1 MTALGSPSGHTA
13 RGTNFTS
20 TSLFSKLKYKS
31 VDDNEVF
38 EDFDLLRKTPTDSV
52 TNIPRNRSKIIVTN
66 VQELR
71 EAILKNGAQLSDIDL
86 KIDYS
91 LDATD
96 NDISRQHEVLRLM
109 HKRFLSD
116 SKPNRRH
123 PNDKA
128 NKLALAIE
136 GGGMRGAVSAGMTA
150 ALVSLGL
157 EDTVDIV
164 YGSSAGCVI
173 AAYLLSGQMCIDI
186 YTKLLPDAKSQF
198 VCKKRLVSGLCIAA
212 LQQLKKKTIRVLQK
226 SQNYNSLPFENT
238 EEYSHLMTTP
248 VSQHVSATAT
258 AFTVAYWNNTSSS
271 SVGVFSSNGSTSRT
285 PGMNIS
291 FILDEIMCP
300 RTGMRPFDIKRF
312 HQNHKIQPLRVVSSV
327 VKKRDGRMETIAFG
341 SQEEDFYPL
350 HDFHHEE
357 VLQKSFENN
366 IKNDHNLSCHSKL
379 IPRGSSRNGLFA
391 CLEASMTVP
400 GAAGPPK
407 NMKRRKAK
415 SKTMIKG
422 GNQTSS
428 EDNYAC
434 FDAFVFEPM
443 PYRSAVEEGATHVLV
458 FRSRPMGCKMDTKP
472 GFYEKIVAPLYF
484 RAHGLPDVGKYFHK
498 GGQQY
503 RYIEDV
509 LTLQEGYKA
518 GLKTNQLSST
528 DGRIPVPPTK
538 LLYGVDK
545 IHLTREDFDVQ
556 QWKQAHLLPIVTPN
570 GAPELQT
577 LDQDKGN
584 VIEAVRNGYAAAFD
598 MFAPLVGI
606 KLDSTI
612 NGKQVAEL
620 LFPDSGRTQ
629 KSSKLIDLLMS
640 TASNEIGQQQSVT
653 GTPSVTANTFYR
665 DRNILWGHEGHG
677 SLLSF
682 LPGVDVLSG
691 KQASLFE
698 NTKQG
703 IRT

>member
-1 MTALGSPSGHTA
+1 MMTVVGSSSGQTST
-13 RGTNFTS
+13 GTSFIT

-38 EDFDLLRKTPTDSV
+38 EEFDLIRKTTTDSV
-52 TNIPRNRSKIIVTN
+52 NNTPRKRNTIVVTN

-71 EAILKNGAQLSDIDL
+71 QAILINGAQLSDIDL
-86 KIDYS
+86 QIDYS
-91 LDATD
+91 TVTTS
-96 NDISRQHEVLRLM
+96 NDTSQQHEVLRLM

-123 PNDKA
+123 LNDKA

-150 ALVSLGL
+150 ALASLGL
-157 EDTVDIV
+157 ADTVDIV

-186 YTKLLPDAKSQF
+186 YTELLPDAKSQF
-198 VCKKRLVSGLCIAA
+198 VCKKRLVSELCIAA
-212 LQQLKKKTIRVLQK
+212 LQQLKKKTISALHK
-226 SQNYNSLPFENT
+226 SNNNNSLSYEST
-238 EEYSHLMTTP
+238 QESSQKYDASHLTKKTI
-248 VSQHVSATAT
+248 SQHVSATAT
-258 AFTVAYWNNTSSS
+258 TFTMAYWNNTANS
-271 SVGVFSSNGSTSRT
+271 SVFPSDGSTPRT

-300 RTGMRPFDIKRF
+300 RKGMRPFDMKKF
-312 HQNHKIQPLRVVSSV
+312 HQNHKVQPLRVVSSV
-327 VKKRDGRMETIAFG
+327 VKKSDGRMETLAFG

-350 HDFHHEE
+350 HDSHHEE
-357 VLQKSFENN
+357 VLPKRFRSSS
-366 IKNDHNLSCHSKL
+366 NDVHTLSYRSRL
-379 IPRGSSRNGLFA
+379 MTTSSNRNGLFA

-415 SKTMIKG
+415 SNSLVKG
-422 GNQTSS
+422 DDQTDS
-428 EDNYAC
+428 EDNFAC

-458 FRSRPMGCKMDTKP
+458 FRSRPTGCKMDTKP
-472 GFYEKIVAPLYF
+472 GFYEKIIAPLYF
-484 RAHGLPDVGKYFHK
+484 RAHGLPHVGKYFQR

-509 LTLQEGYKA
+509 LTLQEGHKA
-518 GLKTNQLSST
+518 GLRTDQLSNS

-545 IHLTREDFDVQ
+545 MHLTKEDIDVK
-556 QWKQAHLLPIVTPN
+556 QWKQAHLLPIVTPKE
-570 GAPELQT
+570 APELQT
-577 LDQDKGN
+577 LDQSKSN

-620 LFPDSGRTQ
+620 LFPDNSRSQ
-629 KSSKLIDLLMS
+629 KSNKLIALLMS
-640 TASNEIGQQQSVT
+640 TASNEQNIGQHQT
-653 GTPSVTANTFYR
+653 YPYNR
-665 DRNILWGHEGHG
+665 DRNIMWSHQGHG

-682 LPGVDVLSG
+682 LPGIDILSG
-691 KQASLFE
+691 KHASLFE
-698 NTKQG
+698 NTNKG
-703 IRT
+703 IDT